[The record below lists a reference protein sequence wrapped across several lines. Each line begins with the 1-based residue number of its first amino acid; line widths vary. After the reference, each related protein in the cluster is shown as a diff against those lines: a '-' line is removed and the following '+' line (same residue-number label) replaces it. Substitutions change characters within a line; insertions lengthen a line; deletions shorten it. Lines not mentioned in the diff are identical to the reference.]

1 MIETI
6 LQWDQDLFFMIN
18 GTWTTDTMEQVL
30 PVLRDKLVWLPLYVL
45 VLAVI
50 LFNNR
55 GWKALAYILVI
66 AATVT
71 ITDTVSSKLIK
82 PSVERVRPCNDES
95 IKQEVILRARCGGG
109 YSFTSSHATNHFGLS
124 MALFLLLGNRIAWR
138 WLIFLW
144 AALVSYAQ
152 IYVGVHYPL
161 DILGGAVLGVM
172 LGYLVYATV
181 NWFIFSYDI

>member
-1 MIETI
+1 
-6 LQWDQDLFFMIN
+6 
-18 GTWTTDTMEQVL
+18 
-30 PVLRDKLVWLPLYVL
+30 
-45 VLAVI
+45 
-50 LFNNR
+50 
-55 GWKALAYILVI
+55 
-66 AATVT
+66 
-71 ITDTVSSKLIK
+71 
-82 PSVERVRPCNDES
+82 VERVRPCNDES

-124 MALFLLLGNRIAWR
+124 MVLFLLLGNRIAWR